1 MEDVSK
7 EKSSLPEL
15 ITPQA
20 IIDRVMEFFEG
31 VDLQK
36 IGETRLGVLII
47 KTKRYPTRDPIIE
60 HTASVNGLEAA
71 YFQYRDPYVPL
82 EPLEEGKYRQMARY
96 RLHGYREGRGEA
108 SASFIK
114 YEGKP
119 DEIRISCPRTA
130 TSGGREGPINTL
142 HEDYQRD
149 VAGILEIKI

>member
-1 MEDVSK
+1 MNFSDK
-7 EKSSLPEL
+7 EKYSPTEL

-20 IIDRVMEFFEG
+20 IKDRVMEFFEG

-60 HTASVNGLEAA
+60 HSASVNGLEAA
-71 YFQYRDPYVPL
+71 YFQYIDPNVSL
-82 EPLEEGKYRQMARY
+82 EPLEEGKYRQIASY

-108 SASFIK
+108 SASYTE

-119 DEIRISCPRTA
+119 SEIRIYSPPTA
-130 TSGGREGPINTL
+130 MSGGREGLINTL

-149 VAGILEIKI
+149 VAEILEIKI